1 MTVSPE
7 GPPQTALKG
16 DRLKLA
22 IVVPR
27 LTDKIVGGAELL
39 ALWLAQRLLK
49 VGHEVEVLTTC
60 AVDHYTW
67 KNVLP
72 AGLDRIGEVPVRR
85 YRADERDIGLFAQL
99 EHAIQGHYR
108 LSREEELLW
117 LRNGVVSSALEADLA
132 KRASSYDAILALPY
146 LFGTTYFAYATAP
159 DRTVVIPCLHD
170 EAYAR
175 LGVIAEMLGGA
186 RGLMFNSAPEADL
199 ALRFQKSLAPSTVV
213 GAGFDPPGPTDP
225 ELARRLYDLPELFL
239 LYVGRLE
246 GGKNVPLLLENFL
259 RYRERR
265 STELSLLLLGSGD
278 VQFPAKRGIRQ
289 LQIDWQHR
297 DSVYRA
303 ATVLCQP
310 SRMESF
316 SIVMMQAWLAERP
329 IIVHAE
335 SPVTRGHCVQSN
347 GGLWFSIYPEFEE
360 VLDRLLRSSQL
371 RQTLGRQG
379 RAFVLREYS
388 WAAVVKRLETALSA
402 WFEQS
407 SQPVPTLTS

>member
-1 MTVSPE
+1 MTVSAR
-7 GPPQTALKG
+7 GPGHAELRE

-27 LTDKIVGGAELL
+27 LTDQIFGGAELL
-39 ALWLAQRLLK
+39 ALWLAQRLLQ

-72 AGLDRIGEVPVRR
+72 PGLDRIGEVPVRR
-85 YRADERDIGLFAQL
+85 YRADDRDTTLFAQL
-99 EHAIQGHYR
+99 EHAIQARHR
-108 LSREEELLW
+108 LSRAEELLW

-132 KRASSYDAILALPY
+132 KRAGSYDAILALPY
-146 LFGTTYFAYATAP
+146 LFGTTYFTYATAP

-175 LGVIAEMLGGA
+175 LGVVAEMLAGA
-186 RGLMFNSAPEADL
+186 RGLMFNSSPEADL
-199 ALRFQKSLAPSTVV
+199 ALHFQKSLAPSTVV
-213 GAGFDPPGPTDP
+213 GAGFDPPGPADP

-265 STELSLLLLGSGD
+265 SIELSLILLGSGD
-278 VQFPAKRGIRQ
+278 VQFPPKRGIRQ
-289 LQIDWQHR
+289 LHIDWRHR

-329 IIVHAE
+329 IIVHAG
-335 SPVTRGHCVQSN
+335 SPVTRGHCEQSN
-347 GGLWFSIYPEFEE
+347 GGLWFSNYAEFEE
-360 VLDRLLRSSQL
+360 ELDRLLRSSLL
-371 RQTLGRQG
+371 RRTLGRQG

-388 WAAVVKRLETALSA
+388 WSAVLKRLETALSS
-402 WFEQS
+402 WFERS
-407 SQPVPTLTS
+407 SGAPPALEA